1 MNFPNNSQEI
11 PWWSGNARLLNL
23 SGKLLGAH
31 VAHAGLM
38 VFWAGAIALFE
49 LHIFDPTQ
57 PMYQQNLIVLPNLAR
72 LGFGVSEGGQVIDTY
87 PYFVIGVLHLISS
100 AFLGV
105 GGLFH
110 ALKSPDVIEDK
121 FYGYRWDDANKMTT
135 ILGIHLI
142 FLGVGA
148 WLLVTK
154 AMFFGGIYDPTISQV
169 RLVT

>member
-49 LHIFDPTQ
+49 LHIFDPMQ
-57 PMYQQNLIVLPNLAR
+57 PMYKQGLIVLPNLAR

-100 AFLGV
+100 AFLGG

-110 ALKSPDVIEDK
+110 AL
-121 FYGYRWDDANKMTT
+121 
-135 ILGIHLI
+135 
-142 FLGVGA
+142 
-148 WLLVTK
+148 
-154 AMFFGGIYDPTISQV
+154 
-169 RLVT
+169 